1 MGDISRSE
9 YNSCHARHKA
19 NVNSFHRCMAD
30 ISRSEI
36 QFKLCVAREVNI
48 HGLRPIRGDIF
59 LRLNTTHTTRDA

>member
-9 YNSCHARHKA
+9 YNSCHARYEA
-19 NVNSFHRCMAD
+19 NVRGFHLIIGD
-30 ISRSEI
+30 IPPSEI

-59 LRLNTTHTTRDA
+59 LQLNTTHTTRDA